1 MKRPQA
7 CVPHCAAMYAT
18 LCCHVCHTVL
28 REFLAHSCT
37 ATPSTLLLQ
46 QWQQLW
52 RRDALYTLFWVL
64 AVQTLAASTQLWL
77 YRRRDV
83 YSPHVACAAV
93 EQEEALSGL
102 QQQPRHQNAASF
114 LLICTLGVDVWDF

>member
-1 MKRPQA
+1 MKRPPA
-7 CVPHCAAMYAT
+7 CVPHCAAMYVT

-64 AVQTLAASTQLWL
+64 AAQTLAASTQLWL
-77 YRRRDV
+77 YR
-83 YSPHVACAAV
+83 
-93 EQEEALSGL
+93 
-102 QQQPRHQNAASF
+102 
-114 LLICTLGVDVWDF
+114 